1 MASYCQLVA
10 SLPGIIGVEAGQFS
24 GVRRIFAQISPNVTK
39 TDLQTNDYN
48 SFHVQGV
55 FFQIKAIQAPFLPK
69 CCHQKL
75 AQISSNLRK
84 SMTLKKTKTSALCF
98 CLTL

>member
-1 MASYCQLVA
+1 MASYCELFA
-10 SLPGIIGVEAGQFS
+10 SLPGIIGVGQANFW
-24 GVRRIFAQISPNVTK
+24 GCEGFFPKFPQTCRK
-39 TDLQTNDYN
+39 KDLQKIDYI

-75 AQISSNLRK
+75 AQISSNLPK
-84 SMTLKKTKTSALCF
+84 SMT
-98 CLTL
+98 